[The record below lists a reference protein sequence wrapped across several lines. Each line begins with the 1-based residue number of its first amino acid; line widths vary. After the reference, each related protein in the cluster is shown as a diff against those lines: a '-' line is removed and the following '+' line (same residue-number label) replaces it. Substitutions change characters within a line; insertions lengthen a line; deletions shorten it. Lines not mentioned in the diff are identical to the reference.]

1 MVEPGLKN
9 TAKKVVNYGSINIDH
24 VYRVPH
30 FVQAGET
37 LNAQNLISG
46 LGGKGANQSVALARA
61 GVSVCHVGQLGRADQ
76 WALSV
81 LEDAGI
87 DTSAIRLVDS
97 PSGHAIIQVNQ
108 EGENSILLHGG
119 ANQQCSLEALSAAL
133 EDSASIAYLL
143 LQNECNGLAD
153 AIDLAHQKRIKVVLN
168 PAPMNEE
175 ISALPLDK
183 LAVLIV
189 NQIEAEL
196 LWGTREIAQIVERVT
211 TELAQTTVIL
221 TLGSEGSVLIA
232 KNEFQKVAAFTVEAI
247 DTTAAGDTFVGY
259 FLAGLVEGQDTTSA
273 MRLAS
278 AAAALTATSLGAV
291 EAIPNQVQVM
301 EFLSA
306 QDNY

>member
-1 MVEPGLKN
+1 MVEPVLKN
-9 TAKKVVNYGSINIDH
+9 MAKKIVNYGSINIDH

-37 LNAQNLISG
+37 LSAQNLISG

-61 GVSVCHVGQLGRADQ
+61 GASVCHVGQLGRADQ

-81 LEDAGI
+81 LDDSGV

-133 EDSASIAYLL
+133 EDSTSISYLL

-153 AIDLAHQKRIKVVLN
+153 AIDLAHQKSIKVVLN
-168 PAPMNEE
+168 PAPMNKE

-183 LAVLIV
+183 LAVLIA
-189 NQIEAEL
+189 NQIEAEQ
-196 LWGTREIAQIVERVT
+196 LWGTRDIDQIARHVKVELPKTIVV
-211 TELAQTTVIL
+211 L
-221 TLGSEGSVLIA
+221 TLGSKGSILIMG
-232 KNEFQKVAAFTVEAI
+232 NEFQKLEAFTVEAT
-247 DTTAAGDTFVGY
+247 DATAAGDTFVGY
-259 FLAGLVEGQDTTSA
+259 FLAGLVEGKDTVSA
-273 MRLAS
+273 MKLAS
-278 AAAALTATSLGAV
+278 AAAAITTTNLGAV
-291 EAIPNQVQVM
+291 EAIPYQNQVT
-301 EFLSA
+301 EFISA